1 MGKILVIKGVDFSAT
16 SLEKVKLVADK
27 ISINVLANPTKG
39 GICTGTGVYDEGTQ
53 INISATPN
61 DKYEFDSWDDGD
73 TNLQRTIIVDE
84 LKTTYVATFINTSL
98 ELVKI
103 INGYV
108 SANKNITD
116 IVGNQQSNAFKV
128 LVYDVSEYLTVKV
141 TDGSSGTS
149 SIYELIMCNDIIDD
163 KTLVESG
170 NCYNKIADGLEPS
183 DNWTVELNT
192 DGKRYALVS
201 VNINELK
208 DSENL
213 NISGTRK

>member
-16 SLEKVKLVADK
+16 SIEKVKLVADK

-61 DKYEFDSWDDGD
+61 NKYEFDSWDDGN

-84 LKTTYVATFINTSL
+84 LKTTYVAKFINTSL

-108 SANKNITD
+108 SLKKEIN
-116 IVGNQQSNAFKV
+116 IVGSGSIYIL

-141 TDGSSGTS
+141 TDGPSNTS

-163 KTLVESG
+163 KILVEPG

-201 VNINELK
+201 VNTKELT
-208 DSENL
+208 DPENL
-213 NISGTRK
+213 NISGTKK

>member
-16 SLEKVKLVADK
+16 SIEKVKLVADK
-27 ISINVLANPTKG
+27 ISINVLANPMEG

-61 DKYEFDSWDDGD
+61 NKYEFDSWDDGD

-84 LKTTYVATFINTSL
+84 LKTTYVAKFINTSL

-108 SANKNITD
+108 SSNKNITD
-116 IVGNQQSNAFKV
+116 MLGNQQSNAYKV
-128 LVYDVSEYLTVKV
+128 LVYDVSRYSTIKV
-141 TDGSSGTS
+141 TDGPKGTAG
-149 SIYELIMCNDIIDD
+149 IFELIMCNDIIDD
-163 KTLVESG
+163 KTLVEPG
-170 NCYNKIADGLEPS
+170 NCYNKLKDELQNT
-183 DNWTVELNT
+183 DVWTVELST

-201 VNINELK
+201 VLMNELK
-208 DSENL
+208 DPENL

>member
-1 MGKILVIKGVDFSAT
+1 M
-16 SLEKVKLVADK
+16 VADK
-27 ISINVLANPTKG
+27 ISINVLANPTEG

-61 DKYEFDSWDDGD
+61 NKYEFDSWDDGN

-108 SANKNITD
+108 SSNKNITD
-116 IVGNQQSNAFKV
+116 MLGDQQTNVYKV
-128 LVYDVSEYLTVKV
+128 LVYDVSGYSTFKV
-141 TDGSSGTS
+141 TDGPKTTAG
-149 SIYELIMCNDIIDD
+149 IYELIMCNDIIDD
-163 KTLVESG
+163 KTLVEPG
-170 NCYNKIADGLEPS
+170 NYYSKSEEGLEVS

-201 VNINELK
+201 VNMNELK
-208 DSENL
+208 DPENL

>member
-1 MGKILVIKGVDFSAT
+1 MGKILVIKGADFSAT
-16 SLEKVKLVADK
+16 SIETVKLVADK

-61 DKYEFDSWDDGD
+61 NKYEFDSWDDGD

-84 LKTTYVATFINTSL
+84 LKKTYVAKFINTSL

-108 SANKNITD
+108 SSNKNITD
-116 IVGNQQSNAFKV
+116 MLGNQQSNAYKV
-128 LVYDVSEYLTVKV
+128 LVYNVSGYSTIKV
-141 TDGSSGTS
+141 TDGPKSTAG
-149 SIYELIMCNDIIDD
+149 IFELIMCNDIIDD
-163 KTLVESG
+163 KTLVEPG
-170 NCYNKIADGLEPS
+170 NCYNKLEDGLQS
-183 DNWTVELNT
+183 TDVWTVELNT

-201 VNINELK
+201 VLMNELK
-208 DSENL
+208 DPENL
-213 NISGTRK
+213 NIYGTRK